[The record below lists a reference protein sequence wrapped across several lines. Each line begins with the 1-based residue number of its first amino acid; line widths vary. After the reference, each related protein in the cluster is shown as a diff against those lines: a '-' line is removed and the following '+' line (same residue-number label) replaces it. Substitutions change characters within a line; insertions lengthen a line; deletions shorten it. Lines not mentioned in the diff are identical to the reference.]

1 MSFGIVFLES
11 SKKDLQ
17 KHKKAGNK
25 ILVDKIKEFAKECQ
39 TNPRIGLGKP
49 ERLKH
54 FSIEIWSREINKQ
67 HRFIYEIVE
76 TEILIISL
84 WGHYDDKWSIF
95 SYSFSTKNQNLIHFK
110 T

>member
-39 TNPRIGLGKP
+39 SNLRIGLGKP

-84 WGHYDDKWSIF
+84 WGHYDDK
-95 SYSFSTKNQNLIHFK
+95 
-110 T
+110 

>member
-39 TNPRIGLGKP
+39 SNPIQELG
-49 ERLKH
+49 
-54 FSIEIWSREINKQ
+54 
-67 HRFIYEIVE
+67 
-76 TEILIISL
+76 
-84 WGHYDDKWSIF
+84 
-95 SYSFSTKNQNLIHFK
+95 
-110 T
+110 